1 MNKQQLQKRYEIIET
16 HLRRYKTYLIAIKNL
31 QETIDDISPNVT
43 SSYEQRESTS
53 SVFEIKSSTEDIA
66 IDRIESRRVLNML
79 EEMRDYQRIIN
90 SIDNAMTA
98 LESQQRDLCNF
109 RYIHNQ
115 SVQKTCQSANMS
127 ERVYHRERH
136 KALKSLSISL
146 SNIIK
151 VV

>member
-1 MNKQQLQKRYEIIET
+1 MNKDQQQKRFDLIET
-16 HLRRYKTYLIAIKNL
+16 HLRRYKTYIVAIKNL
-31 QETIDDISPNVT
+31 QETIDDISPSVT
-43 SSYEQRESTS
+43 SSYTQRESTS

-79 EEMRDYQRIIN
+79 EEIRDYQRIIN

-98 LESQQRDLCNF
+98 LESQQRELCNF

-127 ERVYHRERH
+127 ERVYHRVRH
-136 KALKSLSISL
+136 KALNELSISL
-146 SNIIK
+146 SNIIRI
-151 VV
+151 